1 MIKEMQLLIFI
12 ITHIQVGISIL
23 QIRYIHNSIMDI
35 HNYRVCSLWLYCT
48 YRLNNRADHL
58 DGCHTDQLSNVTM
71 LKVTKELC
79 HVSTTKSAL
88 AFFTQRSCPT
98 GKMNWTFPP
107 GRVHHVHVGLN
118 YSWVIYWQVFLG
130 NPAVDAIATTI
141 CMHGIRTRSGLLTT

>member
-1 MIKEMQLLIFI
+1 MIKEMQLLIFT

-23 QIRYIHNSIMDI
+23 QIRYVHNSIMDI

-88 AFFTQRSCPT
+88 AFFTQWSCPT
-98 GKMNWTFPP
+98 GKINWDVSTWK
-107 GRVHHVHVGLN
+107 GSSCSCRIELQLSN
-118 YSWVIYWQVFLG
+118 
-130 NPAVDAIATTI
+130 
-141 CMHGIRTRSGLLTT
+141 LLTGVPRKSRRWRHCHHNLHAWD